1 VRCGAVRCKS
11 GGSQRLTATDGG
23 GLAVRL
29 SRSSFQF
36 QSQSQSQSQ
45 FQFQFQ
51 LLAGECRKGFMC
63 GEVKAQELS
72 STLYI
77 LST

>member
-36 QSQSQSQSQ
+36 QSQSQSQ
-45 FQFQFQ
+45 FQFQ